1 MLEIDYTNGLGIDST
16 IDEKFFVMLVEE
28 QVKYTLLKGSN
39 ICG

>member
-1 MLEIDYTNGLGIDST
+1 MLEIDCINGLGIDST
-16 IDEKFFVMLVEE
+16 KDEKLFVTLVEE

>member
-16 IDEKFFVMLVEE
+16 KDEKLFVTLVGE